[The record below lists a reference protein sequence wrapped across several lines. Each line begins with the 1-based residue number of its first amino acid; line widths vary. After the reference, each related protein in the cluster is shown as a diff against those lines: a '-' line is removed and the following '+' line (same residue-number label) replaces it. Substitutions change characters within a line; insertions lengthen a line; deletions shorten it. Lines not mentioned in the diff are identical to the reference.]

1 MQYDTKMRWRLVG
14 QYRSFCQRNN
24 NNKATHVANNIMVP
38 LLLVSYFLPSIQ
50 NVFLSLLGMGPLQCV
65 MHIMY
70 IMCTK
75 NVQIFSNI
83 LKLKFHHPHVLQVSF
98 NNNNN
103 NNKIQ
108 KIVRH
113 ISAFPSHRW
122 GGSCRRFWMN
132 FFCSS
137 RPTSTSLSNT
147 VDKPKSNRDFTAS
160 LDFLTHAE
168 PWIAPTWQQK
178 HHQTRNE
185 FNYVNR
191 RGVPF
196 C

>member
-14 QYRSFCQRNN
+14 QCRSFCQKNN
-24 NNKATHVANNIMVP
+24 NNKASHVAKYIMVLLP
-38 LLLVSYFLPSIQ
+38 LLLYFLPSIQ
-50 NVFLSLLGMGPLQCV
+50 NFFLPLLCMGSLLCV

-83 LKLKFHHPHVLQVSF
+83 LKLKFHHLHVLQVSF

-108 KIVRH
+108 KIVWD

-132 FFCSS
+132 FFSPS
-137 RPTSTSLSNT
+137 WLTSTSLTNT

-160 LDFLTHAE
+160 LDFLTHAA
-168 PWIAPTWQQK
+168 PWIAPTWQ
-178 HHQTRNE
+178 
-185 FNYVNR
+185 
-191 RGVPF
+191 
-196 C
+196 